1 MVASDY
7 DLGDSM
13 TKKSAESREGLM
25 KFLRCWHWCIAFDP
39 SFTAAKRNKRA
50 GWTAVQKVDD
60 ALQKLVNAALAK
72 NDVINAEMLHHLLQ
86 CYHESE
92 DGSWAN
98 LLFGLVH

>member
-13 TKKSAESREGLM
+13 TKKRADSREGLM

-60 ALQKLVNAALAK
+60 ALQKLVNAALSKERCDQRRDAAPSSSVLPW
-72 NDVINAEMLHHLLQ
+72 D
-86 CYHESE
+86 
-92 DGSWAN
+92 
-98 LLFGLVH
+98 F